1 MAGYGAQRGG
11 EENSLTNVCAWGK
24 NKTRARN
31 ATGAVS
37 FGGHERAADNEIRS
51 VRLAFPWEFFS
62 AAVFECAKYTSGSA
76 ASLPLRLHPH
86 LIFLVSLLR
95 AALPLS
101 LLYKKKKKKKEK
113 REIKKCTRDVSGSQS
128 DQINVVIW
136 LLVNRGSDCCRLG
149 FFLLAKTKQIIGSN
163 LVDLFD
169 YCSDFEAFPAL
180 LQPRMQIKITMVCGE
195 IISSKNH
202 FPPLEKGFIYAS
214 FMLSGIRGY
223 W

>member
-37 FGGHERAADNEIRS
+37 FGGDERAADNEIRS

-62 AAVFECAKYTSGSA
+62 AAVFECAKYTSGAA
-76 ASLPLRLHPH
+76 ASLPPRLHPH

-101 LLYKKKKKKKEK
+101 LLYQKKRKRKEGNK
-113 REIKKCTRDVSGSQS
+113 KKCTRDISGSQS
-128 DQINVVIW
+128 DQINVII
-136 LLVNRGSDCCRLG
+136 LSLVNRGLPAV
-149 FFLLAKTKQIIGSN
+149 FLFCF
-163 LVDLFD
+163 VF
-169 YCSDFEAFPAL
+169 
-180 LQPRMQIKITMVCGE
+180 V
-195 IISSKNH
+195 
-202 FPPLEKGFIYAS
+202 S
-214 FMLSGIRGY
+214 FY
-223 W
+223 WRWLNR

>member
-1 MAGYGAQRGG
+1 MSKHFSTWRVMVLSGEGRKTALQMFVREEKIKRGH
-11 EENSLTNVCAWGK
+11 
-24 NKTRARN
+24 
-31 ATGAVS
+31 ATQPVR
-37 FGGHERAADNEIRS
+37 FRS
-51 VRLAFPWEFFS
+51 VGTSELQTTKSEVCVWRFRGSFFPPQFLSVQSTRVDRRLAFLSGYTLTSSSSSPF
-62 AAVFECAKYTSGSA
+62 CALRFLFHFYT
-76 ASLPLRLHPH
+76 
-86 LIFLVSLLR
+86 
-95 AALPLS
+95 
-101 LLYKKKKKKKEK
+101 KKKKKNEK

-195 IISSKNH
+195 II
-202 FPPLEKGFIYAS
+202 
-214 FMLSGIRGY
+214 
-223 W
+223 